1 MNWLFSVKQKH
12 NKSKTKSK
20 TKSKRPSTTLF
31 ILIFFI
37 ILIFYKNSEKVT
49 NAKDI
54 QQGIASEI
62 IRFHVIANSD
72 SRQDQA
78 LKLKVKEAV
87 VKDLKPVLE
96 NSINNKEAR
105 NILINQKKRIKRI
118 ALEVIK
124 ENGYS
129 YDVKVSLSN
138 SYFPTKVYG
147 DMTFPPG
154 EYEALKIEIGEA
166 KGKNWWCVMYPP
178 LCFVDV
184 TYSVVPDKSKQTL
197 KAVLTEDE
205 YNSII
210 LEKNVKV
217 KVRFKILDYLKN
229 ILSF

>member
-1 MNWLFSVKQKH
+1 MCQLFSVKH
-12 NKSKTKSK
+12 NKKNKTKN
-20 TKSKRPSTTLF
+20 KRSSIPIFLLICL
-31 ILIFFI
+31 IL
-37 ILIFYKNSEKVT
+37 LIFYKNSEQVT

-87 VKDLKPVLE
+87 VKDLKPMLE
-96 NSINNKEAR
+96 NSKNNKEAR
-105 NILINQKKRIKRI
+105 KIIINQKDRIKRV

-124 ENGYS
+124 ENGYF
-129 YDVKVSLSN
+129 YDVTVSLGE

-154 EYEALKIEIGEA
+154 KYEALKIEIGEA
-166 KGKNWWCVMYPP
+166 SGKNWWCVMYPP

-184 TYSVVPDKSKQTL
+184 TYNIVPDKSKETL
-197 KAVLTEDE
+197 KAVLTDDE

-210 LEKNVKV
+210 PNKNVKV
-217 KVRFKILDYLKN
+217 KVRFKLLDYLKN
-229 ILSF
+229 LL

>member
-1 MNWLFSVKQKH
+1 MCQLFSVKH
-12 NKSKTKSK
+12 NKKNKTKN
-20 TKSKRPSTTLF
+20 KRSSIP
-31 ILIFFI
+31 ILLLICLI
-37 ILIFYKNSEKVT
+37 LLIFYKNSEQVT

-87 VKDLKPVLE
+87 VKDLKPMLE
-96 NSINNKEAR
+96 NSKNNKEAR
-105 NILINQKKRIKRI
+105 KIIINQKDRIKRV

-124 ENGYS
+124 ENGYF
-129 YDVKVSLSN
+129 YDVTVSLGE

-154 EYEALKIEIGEA
+154 KYEALKIEIGEA
-166 KGKNWWCVMYPP
+166 SGKNWWCVMYPP

-184 TYSVVPDKSKQTL
+184 TYNIVPDKSKETL
-197 KAVLTEDE
+197 KAVLTDDE

-210 LEKNVKV
+210 PNKNVKV
-217 KVRFKILDYLKN
+217 KVRFKLLDYLKN
-229 ILSF
+229 LL

>member
-1 MNWLFSVKQKH
+1 MCQLFSVKH
-12 NKSKTKSK
+12 NKKNKTKI
-20 TKSKRPSTTLF
+20 KRSSIPIFLLICL
-31 ILIFFI
+31 IL
-37 ILIFYKNSEKVT
+37 LIFYKNSEQVT

-87 VKDLKPVLE
+87 VKDLKPMLE
-96 NSINNKEAR
+96 NSKNNKEAR
-105 NILINQKKRIKRI
+105 KIIINQKDRIKRV

-124 ENGYS
+124 ENGYF
-129 YDVKVSLSN
+129 YDVTVSLGE

-154 EYEALKIEIGEA
+154 KYEALKIEIGEA
-166 KGKNWWCVMYPP
+166 SGKNWWCVMYPP

-184 TYSVVPDKSKQTL
+184 TYNIVPDKSKQTL
-197 KAVLTEDE
+197 KAVLTDDE

-210 LEKNVKV
+210 PNKNVKV
-217 KVRFKILDYLKN
+217 TVRFKLLDYLKN
-229 ILSF
+229 LL